1 MIYSNSS
8 SIYQILLILLQCVRN
23 YFSLIFHACMY
34 FKTYM
39 IFSLIL
45 ESSALNGLDQSNTD
59 PTESRRRLMNDDY
72 GITFSR
78 PMTEKLDKL
87 SEREKVCAKL
97 HECDCDFCFFF
108 IHLLDTFFF
117 VLSDNWL

>member
-1 MIYSNSS
+1 M
-8 SIYQILLILLQCVRN
+8 LLQCATN

-34 FKTYM
+34 FETYM

-45 ESSALNGLDQSNTD
+45 ESSALHGLDQSSTA
-59 PTESRRRLMNDDY
+59 PIEARRSLLNDDY

-78 PMTEKLDKL
+78 PMTEKLDRL

-97 HECDCDFCFFF
+97 YECDCDFCFFF
-108 IHLLDTFFF
+108 IY
-117 VLSDNWL
+117 